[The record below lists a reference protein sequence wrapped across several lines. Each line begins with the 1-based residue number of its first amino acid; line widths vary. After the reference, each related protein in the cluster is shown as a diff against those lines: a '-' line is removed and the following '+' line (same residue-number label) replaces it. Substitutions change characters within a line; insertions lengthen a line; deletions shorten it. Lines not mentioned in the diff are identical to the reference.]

1 MAKRE
6 PLSRDEID
14 EALQELPG
22 WRFEEDQ
29 LKKRFELENF
39 RAAISFIVRLSFEA
53 EQLDHHPELTNVYRT
68 VDVSLTTHVAGD
80 RVSAMDVELAKAIEG
95 FTWV

>member
-14 EALQELPG
+14 EALLELPG
-22 WRFEEDQ
+22 WRFEEDR

-53 EQLDHHPELTNVYRT
+53 EQLDHHPELRNVYST